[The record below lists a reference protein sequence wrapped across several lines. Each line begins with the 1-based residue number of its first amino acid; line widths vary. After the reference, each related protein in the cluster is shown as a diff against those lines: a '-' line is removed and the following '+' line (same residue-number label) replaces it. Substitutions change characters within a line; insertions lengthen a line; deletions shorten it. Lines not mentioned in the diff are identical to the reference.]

1 MCSSDLIVGVA
12 AAQGELHLVAKS
24 WFFWFG
30 VSLFTGLTLISALAR
45 RPWIVKAAL
54 IALLAYY
61 GLNISRAA
69 APLVEKGGWSLVA
82 KE

>member
-1 MCSSDLIVGVA
+1 
-12 AAQGELHLVAKS
+12 
-24 WFFWFG
+24 
-30 VSLFTGLTLISALAR
+30 VSLFTGLTLIAALAR